1 MKCCQLLKP
10 EFDLRINTKICNSST
25 MKKFYIEALIDCRAT
40 NSFIDQDLVDER
52 RILIKPLFKLIPIYQ
67 SDRER
72 TSAGDVTGYVEV
84 MMKIQDHKESIKFFV
99 TKLGKRD
106 IFLRYTW
113 LQKHNPEIDWI
124 NK

>member
-10 EFDLRINTKICNSST
+10 EFDLRINTKICNPST

-40 NSFIDQDLVDER
+40 NSFIDQDLVDKR

-84 MMKIQDHKESIKFFV
+84 TMKI
-99 TKLGKRD
+99 
-106 IFLRYTW
+106 
-113 LQKHNPEIDWI
+113 
-124 NK
+124 